1 MNAEL
6 QHSISE
12 DMEKMVGD
20 KDREYFLQER
30 LKMIQKE
37 LGLETLSRDK
47 LIEKF
52 KKRVAKLT
60 MPEQVKKVFDE
71 VHLIVFKMKPY

>member
-1 MNAEL
+1 
-6 QHSISE
+6 
-12 DMEKMVGD
+12 MEKMVGD